1 MSEFPIDVT
10 FKRADI
16 FQFYAR
22 ETNIRRH
29 KVVGSSH
36 LNSEALVLG
45 LSSNVQ
51 ALSLHRLLASLNLSL
66 VLR

>member
-1 MSEFPIDVT
+1 MENKAATKGNGKQGNRFVSEFPIDVT

-22 ETNIRRH
+22 ETNIRQH

-36 LNSEALVLG
+36 LNSEALVSG
-45 LSSNVQ
+45 LS
-51 ALSLHRLLASLNLSL
+51 
-66 VLR
+66 

>member
-16 FQFYAR
+16 FQFYAS
-22 ETNIRRH
+22 ETNIRQH

-45 LSSNVQ
+45 LS
-51 ALSLHRLLASLNLSL
+51 
-66 VLR
+66 